1 MKVLYARV
9 STVEQNTDR
18 QTVNSDF
25 EKVFIDKMSG
35 KSMERPQLQ
44 AMLDFIR
51 EGDEVV
57 VHSMDRLARNVKDLL
72 TLVDQIKDKGASL
85 HFEKEHMDFFPKQKE
100 TPMQTLMMTML
111 GAIAEFERNL
121 ILERQRE
128 GIAIAKEKGAYK
140 GSKKKLTPSQIEE
153 LNKIYLKK
161 EISVSELGKKFG
173 ISRKSVYNYL
183 NNFLNQE

>member
-1 MKVLYARV
+1 MEVLYARV

-25 EKVFIDKMSG
+25 ERVFIDKMSG

-72 TLVDQIKDKGASL
+72 TLVEQIKEKGASL
-85 HFEKEHMDFFPKQKE
+85 CFKKENMKFFPKQKE
-100 TPMQTLMMTML
+100 NPMQTLMMTML

-161 EISVSELGKKFG
+161 EISVAELGKKFG

-183 NNFLNQE
+183 SH

>member
-18 QTVNSDF
+18 QTVNCDDC
-25 EKVFIDKMSG
+25 KVFIDKMSG

-44 AMLDFIR
+44 AMLDYIR
-51 EGDEVV
+51 EGDEVI

-72 TLVDQIKDKGASL
+72 TLVDQIKSKGASL
-85 HFEKEHMDFFPKQKE
+85 HFEKEHLDFFPDKDA
-100 TPMQTLMMTML
+100 TPMQKLMMTMI

-140 GSKKKLTPSQIEE
+140 GSKKKLTPSQIAE
-153 LNKIYLKK
+153 LNSIYLKK

-183 NNFLNQE
+183 VH

>member
-9 STVEQNTDR
+9 STIDQNTDR
-18 QTVNSDF
+18 QTVNSDV
-25 EKVFIDKMSG
+25 EKVYIDKMSG

-51 EGDEVV
+51 EGDEVI

-72 TLVDQIKDKGASL
+72 TLVDQIKSKGASL
-85 HFEKEHMDFFPKQKE
+85 YFEKEQLKFSPDKEENSMQK
-100 TPMQTLMMTML
+100 LMMTMI

-173 ISRKSVYNYL
+173 ISRKSVYNYI
-183 NNFLNQE
+183 NNCKS

>member
-18 QTVNSDF
+18 QTVNSDY
-25 EKVFIDKMSG
+25 KKIFIDKMSG

-72 TLVDQIKDKGASL
+72 TLVEQIKDKGASL
-85 HFEKEHMDFFPKQKE
+85 CFKKENMNFFPNQKE
-100 TPMQTLMMTML
+100 NPMQTLMMTML

-161 EISVSELGKKFG
+161 EISVAELGKKFG

-183 NNFLNQE
+183 AD